1 MELVTPH
8 VGWEEGMNLST
19 RSLVETGSVIVT
31 GILHLILVGVLNAKG
46 VFIAVALIGW
56 SGYIAMRV
64 RNDRLLLKVWGFRC
78 HNIRSTFII
87 SSFATAIGILAM
99 AVIALTQG
107 SLSFHWHMLPLLL
120 LYPIWGVI
128 QQFLVQALV
137 AGNLSRSSGMIGSAW
152 FVTIV
157 SAGLFALVHL
167 PDLRL
172 AIGTFCLG
180 LVFTPIYLRWRNL
193 WPLGIYHG
201 WLGVFAYFWV
211 LHRDPWL
218 EVFGSF

>member
-1 MELVTPH
+1 
-8 VGWEEGMNLST
+8 MNVST
-19 RSLVETGSVIVT
+19 RSLFETGSVIVT
-31 GILHLILVGVLNAKG
+31 GILHLILVGVLNAKV

-56 SGYIAMRV
+56 SGYLAMRV
-64 RNDRLLLKVWGFRC
+64 RKDRRLLKAWGFRC
-78 HNIRSTFII
+78 DNIRSTFII
-87 SSFATAIGILAM
+87 SGFATAIGFLAM
-99 AVIALTQG
+99 AVISLSRG

-128 QQFLVQALV
+128 QRFLVQALV

-157 SAGLFALVHL
+157 SAALFALVHM
-167 PDLRL
+167 PDLKL

-180 LVFTPIYLRWRNL
+180 LAFTPIYLRWRNL

-201 WLGVFAYFWV
+201 WLAVFAYFWV

>member
-1 MELVTPH
+1 
-8 VGWEEGMNLST
+8 MNLST

-31 GILHLILVGVLNAKG
+31 GILHLIFVGVLNAKA

-56 SGYIAMRV
+56 SGYIAVRV
-64 RNDRLLLKVWGFRC
+64 RNDRRLLEVWGFRC
-78 HNIRSTFII
+78 ANIRSTFII

-99 AVIALTQG
+99 AVIALTQK

-137 AGNLSRSSGMIGSAW
+137 AGNLSRSSGMIGSAS

-157 SAGLFALVHL
+157 SAALFALVHM
-167 PDLRL
+167 PDLKL

-180 LVFTPIYLRWRNL
+180 LAFTPIYLRWRNL

-201 WLGVFAYFWV
+201 WLGVLAYFWV

>member
-1 MELVTPH
+1 
-8 VGWEEGMNLST
+8 MNFST
-19 RSLVETGSVIVT
+19 RSLVETASVIVT
-31 GILHLILVGVLNAKG
+31 GILHLIFVGVLNAKA
-46 VFIAVALIGW
+46 VFIAFALIAW

-64 RNDRLLLKVWGFRC
+64 RKDRRLLEVWGFRC
-78 HNIRSTFII
+78 DNIRITFII
-87 SSFATAIGILAM
+87 SGFATAIGILAM
-99 AVIALTQG
+99 AVIGLTQK

-137 AGNLSRSSGMIGSAW
+137 AGNLSRSSGMIGSAS

-157 SAGLFALVHL
+157 SAALFALVHM
-167 PDLRL
+167 PDLKL

-180 LVFTPIYLRWRNL
+180 LAFTPIYLRWRNL

>member
-1 MELVTPH
+1 
-8 VGWEEGMNLST
+8 MNLST

-31 GILHLILVGVLNAKG
+31 GILHLIFVGVLNAKA

-56 SGYIAMRV
+56 SGYIAVRV
-64 RNDRLLLKVWGFRC
+64 RNDRRLLEVWGFRC
-78 HNIRSTFII
+78 DNIRITFII
-87 SSFATAIGILAM
+87 SGFATAIGILAM
-99 AVIALTQG
+99 AVIALTQK

-137 AGNLSRSSGMIGSAW
+137 AGNLSRSSGMIGSAS

-157 SAGLFALVHL
+157 SAALFALVHM
-167 PDLRL
+167 PDLKL

-180 LVFTPIYLRWRNL
+180 LAFTPIYLRWRNL

>member
-1 MELVTPH
+1 
-8 VGWEEGMNLST
+8 MNLST

-31 GILHLILVGVLNAKG
+31 GILHLIFVGVLNAKA

-56 SGYIAMRV
+56 SGYIAVRV
-64 RNDRLLLKVWGFRC
+64 RNDRRLLEVWGFRC
-78 HNIRSTFII
+78 ANIRSTFII

-99 AVIALTQG
+99 AVIALTQK
-107 SLSFHWHMLPLLL
+107 SLSFHWHILPLLL

-137 AGNLSRSSGMIGSAW
+137 AGNLSRSSGMIGSAS

-157 SAGLFALVHL
+157 SAALFALVHM
-167 PDLRL
+167 PDLKL

-180 LVFTPIYLRWRNL
+180 LAFTPIYLRWRNL

-201 WLGVFAYFWV
+201 WLGVLAYFWV

>member
-1 MELVTPH
+1 
-8 VGWEEGMNLST
+8 MNLST

-31 GILHLILVGVLNAKG
+31 GILHLILVGVLNAKV

-56 SGYIAMRV
+56 SGYLAMRV
-64 RNDRLLLKVWGFRC
+64 RKDRRLLKAWGFRC
-78 HNIRSTFII
+78 DNIRSTFII

-99 AVIALTQG
+99 AVIALTQK

-128 QQFLVQALV
+128 QRFLVQALV

-157 SAGLFALVHL
+157 SAALFALVHM
-167 PDLRL
+167 PDLKL

-180 LVFTPIYLRWRNL
+180 LAFTPIYLRWRNL

-201 WLGVFAYFWV
+201 WLAVFAYFWV

>member
-1 MELVTPH
+1 
-8 VGWEEGMNLST
+8 MNLST

-31 GILHLILVGVLNAKG
+31 GILHLIFVGVLNAKA
-46 VFIAVALIGW
+46 VFIAFALIGW
-56 SGYIAMRV
+56 SGYIEVRV
-64 RNDRLLLKVWGFRC
+64 RNDRRLLEVWGFRC
-78 HNIRSTFII
+78 ANIRSTFII

-99 AVIALTQG
+99 AVIALTQK
-107 SLSFHWHMLPLLL
+107 SLSCHWHMLPLLL

-137 AGNLSRSSGMIGSAW
+137 AGNLSRSSGMIGSAS

-157 SAGLFALVHL
+157 SAALFALVHM
-167 PDLRL
+167 PDLKL

-180 LVFTPIYLRWRNL
+180 LAFTPIYLRWRNL

-201 WLGVFAYFWV
+201 WLGVLAYFWV

>member
-1 MELVTPH
+1 
-8 VGWEEGMNLST
+8 MNLST
-19 RSLVETGSVIVT
+19 RSLVETGSVIFT
-31 GILHLILVGVLNAKG
+31 GILHLIFVGVLDAKA

-56 SGYIAMRV
+56 SGYIAVRV
-64 RNDRLLLKVWGFRC
+64 RNDRRLLAVWGFRC
-78 HNIRSTFII
+78 ANIRSTFII
-87 SSFATAIGILAM
+87 SSFATAIGVLAM
-99 AVIALTQG
+99 AVIALTQK

-137 AGNLSRSSGMIGSAW
+137 AGNLSRSSGMIGSAS

-157 SAGLFALVHL
+157 SAALFALVHM
-167 PDLRL
+167 PDLKL

-180 LVFTPIYLRWRNL
+180 LAFTPIYLRWRNL